1 MFHLIRDIFINKHK
15 RNFYSINIIN
25 ISSLQKCFNLAYSPP
40 TIFVNWDSQ
49 MNSCVLF
56 LCGEISRYSC
66 AVIIRY
72 CFLQITVHLLCLL
85 HLGQLQEEA
94 ANRRDKLDPLKQPN
108 ERASTRFNLTHRNNE
123 GEFTKKESCPYD
135 EGFLG
140 IGHENEQSSSI
151 GNVPRSP
158 STISC
163 VHQHFR
169 GLKNNV

>member
-1 MFHLIRDIFINKHK
+1 V
-15 RNFYSINIIN
+15 
-25 ISSLQKCFNLAYSPP
+25 A
-40 TIFVNWDSQ
+40 
-49 MNSCVLF
+49 SCVF
-56 LCGEISRYSC
+56 KTIVNGIYSC

-72 CFLQITVHLLCLL
+72 CFLQITVHLLCIL

-94 ANRRDKLDPLKQPN
+94 ANRRDKLDP
-108 ERASTRFNLTHRNNE
+108 RNDE
-123 GEFTKKESCPYD
+123 GEFTKKESGPYD

-163 VHQHFR
+163 IHQHFR